1 MTVNGRPEGR
11 IPPGTDQV
19 PAGPSRIWQLPQV
32 LRSWSRSRVAA
43 TVVAAGLAAVFLMAA
58 NGMIA
63 GTGTGWTGYALVGAG
78 SILVGF
84 LAGSYVN
91 APIGAAVTLCDLRW
105 PALGLFGAVWAS
117 STREALPA
125 AQTAVGI
132 LSLAVMAW
140 ALHGRLELER
150 KVTLGHSGSPDADV
164 DVDVCTDCRPL
175 FPAKPQPRD

>member
-1 MTVNGRPEGR
+1 MTVNSKPEEHL
-11 IPPGTDQV
+11 PASTDQA
-19 PAGPSRIWQLPQV
+19 PAGLNRVRQLPQV
-32 LRSWSRSRVAA
+32 LRSWSRPRVAA

-58 NGMIA
+58 SGMIA

-78 SILVGF
+78 SVLAGF

-91 APIGAAVTLCDLRW
+91 APIGAAATLCDLRW
-105 PALGLFGAVWAS
+105 PVLGLFGVVWAS

-125 AQTAVGI
+125 VQIAVGI

-150 KVTLGHSGSPDADV
+150 KVTLGRSGSPDADV
-164 DVDVCTDCRPL
+164 EVCTDCRPL
-175 FPAKPQPRD
+175 FPTKPRPQG

>member
-1 MTVNGRPEGR
+1 MTVNSKPEGHV
-11 IPPGTDQV
+11 PPGTDQAPV
-19 PAGPSRIWQLPQV
+19 GRARVRQLPQV
-32 LRSWSRSRVAA
+32 LRSWSRPRVAA

-58 NGMIA
+58 NGMVA

-78 SILVGF
+78 SILAGF

-91 APIGAAVTLCDLRW
+91 APIGAAATLCDLRW
-105 PALGLFGAVWAS
+105 PVLSLFGVVWAS

-125 AQTAVGI
+125 AQIAVGI
-132 LSLAVMAW
+132 LSLGVMAW

-150 KVTLGHSGSPDADV
+150 RVTLGRSGSPDA

-175 FPAKPQPRD
+175 FPARHRRQG

>member
-1 MTVNGRPEGR
+1 MTVNSKPEDHL
-11 IPPGTDQV
+11 PAGTDQA
-19 PAGPSRIWQLPQV
+19 PAGQNRVRQLPQV

-63 GTGTGWTGYALVGAG
+63 GAGTGWTGYALVGAG
-78 SILVGF
+78 AILAGF

-91 APIGAAVTLCDLRW
+91 APIGASATLCNLRW
-105 PALGLFGAVWAS
+105 PVLGLFGVVWAS

-150 KVTLGHSGSPDADV
+150 KVTLGRSGSPDA

-175 FPAKPQPRD
+175 FPTKPRPRG

>member
-1 MTVNGRPEGR
+1 MTVNSKPEDHL
-11 IPPGTDQV
+11 PPGTDQV
-19 PAGPSRIWQLPQV
+19 PAGLNRVRQLPQV

-63 GTGTGWTGYALVGAG
+63 GAGTGWTGYALVGAG
-78 SILVGF
+78 SVLAGF

-91 APIGAAVTLCDLRW
+91 APIGAAATLCDLRW
-105 PALGLFGAVWAS
+105 PVLGLFGVVWAS

-125 AQTAVGI
+125 VQIAVGI

-150 KVTLGHSGSPDADV
+150 KVTLGRSGSPDADV
-164 DVDVCTDCRPL
+164 EVCTDCRPL
-175 FPAKPQPRD
+175 FPTKPRPQG

>member
-1 MTVNGRPEGR
+1 MTVNSKPEEHL
-11 IPPGTDQV
+11 
-19 PAGPSRIWQLPQV
+19 PAGKDQAPAGLNRVRQLPQV

-43 TVVAAGLAAVFLMAA
+43 TAVAAGLAAVFLMAA

-63 GTGTGWTGYALVGAG
+63 GAGTGWTGYALVGAG
-78 SILVGF
+78 SILAGF

-91 APIGAAVTLCDLRW
+91 APIGATATLCDLRW
-105 PALGLFGAVWAS
+105 PVLGLFGVVWAS

-132 LSLAVMAW
+132 LSLAVMVW

-150 KVTLGHSGSPDADV
+150 KVTLGRSGSPDA

-175 FPAKPQPRD
+175 FPTKPRPRG

>member
-1 MTVNGRPEGR
+1 M
-11 IPPGTDQV
+11 
-19 PAGPSRIWQLPQV
+19 
-32 LRSWSRSRVAA
+32 AA
-43 TVVAAGLAAVFLMAA
+43 TAVAAGLAAVFLMAA

-63 GTGTGWTGYALVGAG
+63 GAGTGWTGYALVGAG
-78 SILVGF
+78 SILAGF

-91 APIGAAVTLCDLRW
+91 APIGATATLCDLRW
-105 PALGLFGAVWAS
+105 PVLGLFGVVWAS

-132 LSLAVMAW
+132 LSLAVMVW

-150 KVTLGHSGSPDADV
+150 KVTLGRSGSPDA

-175 FPAKPQPRD
+175 FPTKPRPRG

>member
-1 MTVNGRPEGR
+1 MTASSKPEQHL
-11 IPPGTDQV
+11 PPGTDQA
-19 PAGPSRIWQLPQV
+19 PAGLNRVRQLPQV

-63 GTGTGWTGYALVGAG
+63 GAGTGWTGHALVGAG
-78 SILVGF
+78 SILAGF

-91 APIGAAVTLCDLRW
+91 APIGAAATLCDLRW
-105 PALGLFGAVWAS
+105 PALGLFGVVWAS

-125 AQTAVGI
+125 AQIAVGL

-150 KVTLGHSGSPDADV
+150 KVTLGRSGSPDAD
-164 DVDVCTDCRPL
+164 DDVCTDCRPL
-175 FPAKPQPRD
+175 FPTRPGPQG

>member
-1 MTVNGRPEGR
+1 MTVNSKPEER
-11 IPPGTDQV
+11 LPASPDHA
-19 PAGPSRIWQLPQV
+19 PAGLNRVRQLPQV

-63 GTGTGWTGYALVGAG
+63 GTGTGWTGFAVVGAG
-78 SILVGF
+78 SILAGL

-91 APIGAAVTLCDLRW
+91 APVGAAATLCDLRW
-105 PALGLFGAVWAS
+105 PVLGLFGVVWAS
-117 STREALPA
+117 SAREALPA
-125 AQTAVGI
+125 AQAAVGI

-150 KVTLGHSGSPDADV
+150 RVTLARSGSPDADA
-164 DVDVCTDCRPL
+164 CTDCRPL
-175 FPAKPQPRD
+175 FPAKPRPRD

>member
-1 MTVNGRPEGR
+1 MTVNSKPEDHL
-11 IPPGTDQV
+11 PPGTDQV
-19 PAGPSRIWQLPQV
+19 PAGLNRVRQLPQV

-63 GTGTGWTGYALVGAG
+63 GAGTGWTGYALVGAG
-78 SILVGF
+78 SVLAGF

-91 APIGAAVTLCDLRW
+91 APIGAAATLCDLRW
-105 PALGLFGAVWAS
+105 PVLGLFGVVWAS

-125 AQTAVGI
+125 VQIAVGI

-150 KVTLGHSGSPDADV
+150 KVTLGRSGSPDADV
-164 DVDVCTDCRPL
+164 GVCTDCRPL
-175 FPAKPQPRD
+175 FPTKPRPQG

>member
-1 MTVNGRPEGR
+1 MTVTSKPEDHL
-11 IPPGTDQV
+11 PPGTEQV
-19 PAGPSRIWQLPQV
+19 PAGLHRVRQLPRV
-32 LRSWSRSRVAA
+32 LRSWSRSRAAA
-43 TVVAAGLAAVFLMAA
+43 TVVAAGPAAVFLMAA

-63 GTGTGWTGYALVGAG
+63 GAGTGWTGYALVGAG
-78 SILVGF
+78 SALAGF

-91 APIGAAVTLCDLRW
+91 APIGAAATLCDLRW
-105 PALGLFGAVWAS
+105 PVLGLFGVVWAS

-125 AQTAVGI
+125 AQIAVGV
-132 LSLAVMAW
+132 LSLAGMAW

-150 KVTLGHSGSPDADV
+150 KVTLGRSGSPDA

>member
-1 MTVNGRPEGR
+1 MTVNSKPEDHL
-11 IPPGTDQV
+11 PPGADQV
-19 PAGPSRIWQLPQV
+19 PAGLNRVRQLPQV

-63 GTGTGWTGYALVGAG
+63 GAGTGWTGYALVGAG
-78 SILVGF
+78 SVLAGF

-91 APIGAAVTLCDLRW
+91 APIGAAATLCDLRW
-105 PALGLFGAVWAS
+105 PVLGLFGVVWAS

-125 AQTAVGI
+125 VQIAVGI

-150 KVTLGHSGSPDADV
+150 KVTLGRSGSPDADV
-164 DVDVCTDCRPL
+164 GVCTDCRPL
-175 FPAKPQPRD
+175 FPTKPRPQG

>member
-1 MTVNGRPEGR
+1 MTSNSQPEQHL
-11 IPPGTDQV
+11 PMGTAAA
-19 PAGPSRIWQLPQV
+19 PAGHDRVRQLPHV
-32 LRSWSRSRVAA
+32 LRSWSRARVA
-43 TVVAAGLAAVFLMAA
+43 TTIVAAGVAAVFLMAA

-63 GTGTGWTGYALVGAG
+63 GAGTGWTGYALVAAA
-78 SILVGF
+78 SILAGF

-91 APIGAAVTLCDLRW
+91 APIGAAATLCDLRW
-105 PALGLFGAVWAS
+105 PVLGLFGVVWAS

-125 AQTAVGI
+125 VQIAVGM

-150 KVTLGHSGSPDADV
+150 KVTLGRSGTPDS

-175 FPAKPQPRD
+175 FPAKPRPRD